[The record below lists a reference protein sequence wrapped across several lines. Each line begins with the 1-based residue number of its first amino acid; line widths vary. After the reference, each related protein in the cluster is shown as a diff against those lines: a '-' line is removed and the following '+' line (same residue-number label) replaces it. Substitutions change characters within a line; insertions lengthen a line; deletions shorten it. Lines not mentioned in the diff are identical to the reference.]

1 VKSEKLKKISIGII
15 RQNNQFV
22 LQRRP
27 QEARIGAA
35 GLIGCFGGQI
45 KLDTD
50 TNEPLETAQE
60 AVAREVAE
68 ETTLTTLPAEWVELG
83 FVEVDSDRDLKPIRI
98 HATVFENRLAE
109 DEEIYA
115 IEGTLVRMSKREL
128 LASPDQISPATIEAF
143 RKYI

>member
-115 IEGTLVRMSKREL
+115 TEGTLVRMSKREL

>member
-1 VKSEKLKKISIGII
+1 MKSEKLKKISIGII

-115 IEGTLVRMSKREL
+115 TEGTLVRMSKREL